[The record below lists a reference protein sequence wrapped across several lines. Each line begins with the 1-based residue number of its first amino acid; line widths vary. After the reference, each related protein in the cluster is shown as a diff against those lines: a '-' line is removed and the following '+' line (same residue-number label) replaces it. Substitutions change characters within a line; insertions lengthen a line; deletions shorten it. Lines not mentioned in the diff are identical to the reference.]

1 LTTAA
6 GKQCRVALDVISAIL
21 VASDQGWTIMT
32 LVRDAGRSP
41 RRWGKIA
48 LIVAA
53 VILAIPLF
61 SPIFF
66 RAFLFQ
72 PFYIPGGSMMP
83 TLLVGDSLFV
93 SKYAY
98 GYSRYSLPFPGRI
111 FGSVPARGD
120 VVVFRMPKNDS
131 VDYIKRVVGLPGD
144 TIQMRQGLLYI
155 NGAPVQ
161 RERLADFTG
170 DDPCGTAVD
179 SRTKRWRETL
189 MKGVSYETLD
199 CVDNGFYDNTNV
211 YKVPDGHIFVL
222 GDNRDNSTDSRVL
235 SAVGYIPLENIVG
248 RAGLIYFSRPP
259 SAGRGP
265 SIARTERIGML
276 VH

>member
-1 LTTAA
+1 M
-6 GKQCRVALDVISAIL
+6 VALDVISAIL

-41 RRWGKIA
+41 LRWGKIA
-48 LIVAA
+48 LIVVA

-61 SPIFF
+61 SPIVL
-66 RAFLFQ
+66 RTFLFQ
-72 PFYIPGGSMMP
+72 PFYIPAGSMMP

-98 GYSRYSLPFPGRI
+98 GYSRYSLPFSPRLFPGRI

-120 VVVFRMPKNDS
+120 VVVFRIPKDDS

-144 TIQMRQGLLYI
+144 TIQMRHGLLFT

-179 SRTKRWRETL
+179 SQTKRWRETL
-189 MKGVSYETLD
+189 LNGVSYETLD

-211 YKVPDGHIFVL
+211 YKVPDGHVFVL

-248 RAGLIYFSRPP
+248 RAGLIYFSRAPR
-259 SAGRGP
+259 AGGSGTQPAIRYG
-265 SIARTERIGML
+265 RIGT
-276 VH
+276 VVQ

>member
-1 LTTAA
+1 MARPGYNAVSAIAA

-41 RRWGKIA
+41 PRWGKIA
-48 LIVAA
+48 LIVVA
-53 VILAIPLF
+53 VTLAIPLF

-72 PFYIPGGSMMP
+72 PFYIPAGSMMP

-98 GYSRYSLPFPGRI
+98 GYSRYSLPFSPRLFPGRI

-144 TIQMRQGLLYI
+144 TIQMRQGLLHI

-161 RERLADFTG
+161 RERLENFTG
-170 DDPCGTAVD
+170 NDPCGTTVD

-189 MKGVSYETLD
+189 MNSVRYETLD
-199 CVDNGFYDNTNV
+199 CV
-211 YKVPDGHIFVL
+211 
-222 GDNRDNSTDSRVL
+222 
-235 SAVGYIPLENIVG
+235 
-248 RAGLIYFSRPP
+248 
-259 SAGRGP
+259 
-265 SIARTERIGML
+265 
-276 VH
+276 